1 MCVDAAHPNHYNHF
15 MLTYNTKATVTK
27 DHELEV
33 RLPTEL
39 AEGEYPVVIQ
49 VNRQM
54 PLRLSREP
62 LTFGSLHL
70 GPMSGETFRREDLYG
85 DDGR

>member
-1 MCVDAAHPNHYNHF
+1 
-15 MLTYNTKATVTK
+15 MLTYQTTAKVTK

-33 RLPTEL
+33 RLPTDL
-39 AEGEYPVVIQ
+39 AEGNYAVVVK
-49 VNRQM
+49 VNTATTKPRQ
-54 PLRLSREP
+54 S

-70 GPMSGETFRREDLYG
+70 GPMAGETFRREDLYD

>member
-1 MCVDAAHPNHYNHF
+1 MRVDDVRPRRHHPL
-15 MLTYNTKATVTK
+15 MPTYSTKAKVTR

-39 AEGEYPVVIQ
+39 AEGEYRVVIQ
-49 VNRQM
+49 VNHQ
-54 PLRLSREP
+54 LRPRLPRAP

-70 GPMSGETFRREDLYG
+70 GALSGETFRREDIYG

>member
-1 MCVDAAHPNHYNHF
+1 

-39 AEGEYPVVIQ
+39 AEGEYIVVVKVNERQTIPVK
-49 VNRQM
+49 
-54 PLRLSREP
+54 REP
-62 LTFGSLHL
+62 LTFGTLSL
-70 GPMSGETFRREDLYG
+70 GPMKGQTFRREDIYG

>member
-1 MCVDAAHPNHYNHF
+1 MRVDGARPRHYNRF
-15 MLTYNTKATVTK
+15 MPTYNTKAKVTRN
-27 DHELEV
+27 HELEV

-39 AEGEYPVVIQ
+39 AEGEYSVFIQ
-49 VNRQM
+49 VNHQLLPCVPRA
-54 PLRLSREP
+54 P

-70 GPMSGETFRREDLYG
+70 GALSGETFRREDIYG